1 MKKTILSLLLSLGM
15 CFGVFVAPVHAQSIG
30 SNQTI
35 TGQTNGYSLN
45 TYTYTMPKSGYFY
58 YTLSIQGNTF
68 TIRNS
73 DNTDEIEK
81 LDSRK
86 CIFNSMKVNY
96 ETYVDNI
103 NVYYAEPYDSDYYSF
118 AKGTKINIS
127 IYDDYNQ
134 STQYALTIHY
144 VNPKNFEREAN
155 NSRGKAM
162 NIQAKK
168 TYTGIISHSQDD
180 DWFVY
185 KASKTGKYK
194 VNCMVTK
201 EHSSSIATQVY
212 KGYKSV
218 NSKDVIEG
226 DGWINILN
234 SEYGGKNTTVKL
246 KKNQKLYIHIY
257 YVYCT
262 QTWYKL
268 NVKKA

>member
-15 CFGVFVAPVHAQSIG
+15 CFGVFVTPAHAQSIG

-35 TGQTNGYSLN
+35 TGQTNGTTPT

-58 YTLSIQGNTF
+58 YTY
-68 TIRNS
+68 TIAGDTYIYHS
-73 DNTDEIEK
+73 YDTDEVREMGSYHPIK
-81 LDSRK
+81 T
-86 CIFNSMKVNY
+86 SMKVNY
-96 ETYVDNI
+96 KTYVDSESASPGEPFTSG
-103 NVYYAEPYDSDYYSF
+103 VYAFQKGSQIKISVWDGDEDYSTGYSL
-118 AKGTKINIS
+118 S
-127 IYDDYNQ
+127 
-134 STQYALTIHY
+134 IHY
-144 VNPKNFEREAN
+144 VNPKNFEKEAN

-194 VNCMVTK
+194 VNCVVTK
-201 EHSSSIATQVY
+201 DHSDRIYTEVY
-212 KGYKSV
+212 KGYKSLNARSV
-218 NSKDVIEG
+218 GEG
-226 DGWINILN
+226 EGWINILN

-257 YVYCT
+257 YDYDT

>member
-35 TGQTNGYSLN
+35 TGQTNRDSLI

-68 TIRNS
+68 TIHYSN
-73 DNTDEIEK
+73 NTDEIEK
-81 LDSRK
+81 LDSSR

-96 ETYVDNI
+96 KTYVDNK

-127 IYDDYNQ
+127 INDDENQ

-144 VNPKNFEREAN
+144 VNPKNFERESN
-155 NSRGKAM
+155 DTRGKA
-162 NIQAKK
+162 NKIKLNK
-168 TYTGIISHSQDD
+168 NVNGFVSNDNN

-185 KASKTGKYK
+185 TATKKGKYK
-194 VNCMVTK
+194 VNCVVTK
-201 EHSSSIATQVY
+201 EHSSSIQTEVY
-212 KGYKSV
+212 KGYKSL
-218 NSKDVIEG
+218 NSKEISEG

-234 SEYGGKNTTVKL
+234 DLDDKGTTVKL
-246 KKNQKLYIHIY
+246 NKGQKLYVRLY
-257 YVYCT
+257 RNYSEA
-262 QTWYKL
+262 TWYKL